1 MNEAHT
7 TFESDGR
14 TAVTA
19 SRIPPAATTAT
30 EEPSLGDLFRQLA
43 DDSSSLIKQEINLAK
58 TEVKETVSQAV
69 RDAVWIPVWGAV
81 ALVGS
86 LVLVTFLVLL
96 IGDLLNNYWLAAL
109 IVGVVFTAL
118 GGMMAMS
125 SLNKL
130 KSLDMKPE
138 TTIRTLEQ
146 DKRWAKEE
154 VQDFK
159 RDITR

>member
-7 TFESDGR
+7 TFERDGR
-14 TAVTA
+14 TAIST
-19 SRIPPAATTAT
+19 SRIPTSPTAVAA
-30 EEPSLGDLFRQLA
+30 EPSLGELFRQLA
-43 DDSSSLIKQEINLAK
+43 EDSSSLIKQEINLAK

-96 IGDLLNNYWLAAL
+96 IGDLLNNYWLSAL

-118 GGMMAMS
+118 GGLMAMS

-130 KSLDMKPE
+130 KSLNMKPE
-138 TTIRTLEQ
+138 TTVQTLKQ
-146 DKRWAKEE
+146 DKRWAKSE

>member
-1 MNEAHT
+1 MNEART
-7 TFESDGR
+7 TFGSDGR

-19 SRIPPAATTAT
+19 SRIPPAVATAT
-30 EEPSLGDLFRQLA
+30 EEPSLGELFRQLA

-125 SLNKL
+125 SLNRL
-130 KSLDMKPE
+130 KSLNMKPE

-154 VQDFK
+154 AEDFK
-159 RDITR
+159 EHITR

>member
-19 SRIPPAATTAT
+19 SRIPPAVATAV
-30 EEPSLGDLFRQLA
+30 EEPSLGELFRQLA

-58 TEVKETVSQAV
+58 TELKETVSQAV

-109 IVGVVFTAL
+109 IVGVVFTGL
-118 GGMMAMS
+118 GGLMAMS
-125 SLNKL
+125 SLNRL
-130 KSLDMKPE
+130 KSLNMKPE

-154 VQDFK
+154 AEDFK
-159 RDITR
+159 RHITR

>member
-7 TFESDGR
+7 TFGSDGR

-19 SRIPPAATTAT
+19 SRISPAVATAA

-43 DDSSSLIKQEINLAK
+43 DDSSNLIKQEINLAK

-96 IGDLLNNYWLAAL
+96 IGDLLNNYWLSAL
-109 IVGVVFTAL
+109 IVGVVFTAV

-125 SLNKL
+125 ALNKL
-130 KSLDMKPE
+130 KSLSMTPE
-138 TTIRTLEQ
+138 TTMQTLQQ

-159 RDITR
+159 RDVTR